1 MTTTTVAPRTNPL
14 RALLAQ
20 TRTELTL
27 TLRQG
32 EQLLVSLGVPLGILV
47 FFAKVN
53 VLPKGDIGRPVDFL
67 TPAVLSLAVMSSAM
81 VSLGIGTGFERYYGV
96 LKRLG
101 TTPLGRPRLVGAKI
115 CAVLVTECVQFAV
128 LIVAGKALGW
138 HPTDGWAAA
147 IAAALLGTAAFAGVG
162 LYLAGTLSGPL
173 NLAACNGLYL
183 LLLVTGGMMVPFE
196 KLPHAL
202 RAVAEVLP
210 AAALSDIVIGS
221 LAQGAK
227 VHVDGAAWIVLAVWA
242 IVMPSIAAWRFR
254 WEP

>member
-1 MTTTTVAPRTNPL
+1 VSNTATRAVVAQ
-14 RALLAQ
+14 A
-20 TRTELTL
+20 RTELTL
-27 TLRQG
+27 SFRQG

-53 VLPKGDIGRPVDFL
+53 VLPKGNVGRPIDFL
-67 TPAVLSLAVMSSAM
+67 TPAVLALAVMSSAM

-101 TTPLGRPRLVGAKI
+101 TTPLGRPRLIAAKI
-115 CAVLVTECVQFAV
+115 GAVLVTELLQFVV
-128 LIVAGKALGW
+128 LIAAGKALGW
-138 HPTDGWAAA
+138 EPTAGWAGA
-147 IAAALLGTAAFAGVG
+147 IGATLLGTAAFAGIG
-162 LYLAGTLSGPL
+162 LFLAGTLPGPL

-210 AAALSDIVIGS
+210 AAALSNIMIGS
-221 LAQGAK
+221 LASGGK
-227 VHVDGAAWIVLAVWA
+227 VHVDGWAWIVLVAWAV
-242 IVMPSIAAWRFR
+242 VMPTIAAWRFR